1 MRPRQ
6 WIIAT
11 RYIKTMGTIEKK
23 YFLQSLSV
31 FIKSFYQ
38 GVGIDE
44 TVDLLNSLYL
54 TSQDSENPL
63 LFPIVKF
70 IFENLP
76 QKDYRFSEKK
86 QAFVKST

>member
-1 MRPRQ
+1 
-6 WIIAT
+6 
-11 RYIKTMGTIEKK
+11 MGTIEKK